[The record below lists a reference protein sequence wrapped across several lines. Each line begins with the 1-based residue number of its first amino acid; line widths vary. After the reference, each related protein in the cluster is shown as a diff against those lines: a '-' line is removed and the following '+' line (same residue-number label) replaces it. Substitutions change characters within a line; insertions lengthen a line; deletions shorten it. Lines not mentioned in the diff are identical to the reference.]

1 VTLQALEKR
10 LDRAWGRAA
19 PAPAIDFSQPSGTPA
34 LAESDSISWRIFK
47 NPVALF
53 AGGITAVIL
62 ELAEP
67 RVRTGVWEHTAF
79 RTDPLGRMQR
89 TGLAA
94 MMTVYGPRPAAEAMI
109 AGISRR
115 HGQVRG
121 TTPGGEAYAASDPE
135 LLDWVQATASFG
147 FMNAYHRLVTP
158 LSSADRDRFYAEGAP
173 AARLYGATGAPTSE
187 AEVEALFERMRPR
200 LEPSPIIEEFLAII
214 DRTPALPGP
223 LRLLQPPLIRAAI
236 GVLPAWAQARLGLE
250 GRGPRPLDGVLL
262 GAAGRL
268 ADRIPIPSAPP
279 AQACLR
285 MGLPGN
291 WLYRR

>member
-1 VTLQALEKR
+1 MTLQVLEKR
-10 LDRAWGRAA
+10 LDRAWGRVA
-19 PAPAIDFSQPSGTPA
+19 PAAAIDFAQPAGVAA
-34 LAESDSISWRIFK
+34 LASPDSISWRVFK

-79 RTDPLGRMQR
+79 RTDPMGRMQR

-121 TTPGGEAYAASDPE
+121 ATPGGEAYAASDPE
-135 LLDWVQATASFG
+135 LLDWVQATAGFG
-147 FMNAYHRLVTP
+147 FLNAYHRLVRP
-158 LSSADRDRFYAEGAP
+158 LTTAERDRFYAEGAP
-173 AARLYGATGAPTSE
+173 AARLYGASGAPTSE
-187 AEVEALFERMRPR
+187 AELEALFERMRPR
-200 LEPSPIIEEFLAII
+200 LEPSPIIEAFLAIMH
-214 DRTPALPGP
+214 RTPALPGP

-236 GVLPAWAQARLGLE
+236 GILPGWAQARLGLE
-250 GRGPRPLDGVLL
+250 GRGPRGLDAALL
-262 GAAGRL
+262 RAAGKA

-279 AQACLR
+279 AQACRR
-285 MGLPGN
+285 MGLPAD